1 MKSHERD
8 LLELAVCILKDATA
22 KCTANQLEARDVE
35 TMTKRIENEGLSFL
49 TITLPSIGKDL
60 EQALADGRIGS
71 THFRSFR
78 KYGKAPAFLRG
89 FFTQIFDSST
99 GGILDEPKIEA
110 IEGVRQIAYTFK
122 KLEVPCAPER
132 VRKAYRAFIQDE
144 HDLKTPVDKDVADYF
159 CNVSNVLWSSL
170 VTSGNLSDV
179 TSFVPKHGPGA
190 TAEHITGNNKY
201 VIQRWHERLESYF
214 PMLHNAF
221 INENVCE
228 TKEFENVT
236 LVSEGCEQP
245 VRVIAVPKTLKTP
258 RIIAIEPVCMQ
269 YTQQAISSVL
279 VSALERHPITSGH
292 VNFTCQE
299 VNGSLAMTASANGKY
314 ATLDL
319 SAASDRVPYALA
331 IRMFDCNP
339 DLQGAVSATRS
350 TQAQVPGEEIVQ
362 LQKFAAMGSALCF
375 PVESMYFYTICV
387 GTLLKKRGLSVTYR
401 NAMLVSRDV
410 FVYGDDIIVPSD
422 DAVDVMNSLH
432 DHMCKVN
439 TSKSFWTGKFRES
452 CGVDAY
458 DGHNV
463 TPTYVRRLPP
473 NNIREASSLLSWAKA
488 SNAFYKRGYWLTASH
503 LIQRCEAYL
512 GALPI
517 VGPDCAGL
525 GKVSF
530 QPLVSSERWNV
541 DHQVHEVRTWVAV
554 PVYQTDPLDGYQAL
568 LKCLMKAGSTEPSDV
583 KHLERSVRHG
593 AVALKR
599 RWVRPY

>member
-8 LLELAVCILKDATA
+8 LLELATHIYKDAVA
-22 KCTANQLEARDVE
+22 KCTANQPEERDLI
-35 TMTKRIENEGLSFL
+35 TMRSRVENEGLSFL

-60 EQALADGRIGS
+60 EQALANGCIGS
-71 THFRSFR
+71 THFRSF
-78 KYGKAPAFLRG
+78 KKCGKAPAFLRG
-89 FFTQIFDSST
+89 FFTLVFDSGT
-99 GGILDEPKIEA
+99 GGILDEPDIA
-110 IEGVRQIAYTFK
+110 AVEGIRQIAYTFK
-122 KLEVPCAPER
+122 KLEVPCTPQR
-132 VRKAYRAFIQDE
+132 VRKAYRGFIQDE
-144 HDLKTPVDKDVADYF
+144 HDLSEPVDKDVVDYF
-159 CNVSNVLWSSL
+159 SDVSNVLWSSL
-170 VTSGNLSDV
+170 ITSANFADV

-201 VIQRWHERLESYF
+201 VAQRWHERLEGYF

-221 INENVCE
+221 HNENACE
-228 TKEFENVT
+228 SKVFEDCK
-236 LVSEGCEQP
+236 LVLEAQEQP

-269 YTQQAISSVL
+269 YMQQAISSVL
-279 VSALERHPITSGH
+279 VSALERHPISAGH

-299 VNGSLAMTASANGKY
+299 TNGVLAMTASANGEM

-319 SAASDRVPYALA
+319 SSASDRVPYSLA
-331 IRMFDCNP
+331 IRMFDANP
-339 DLQGAVSATRS
+339 DLQGAISATRS
-350 TQAQVPGEEIVQ
+350 TRAQVPGEEIVH
-362 LQKFAAMGSALCF
+362 LQKFAAMGSAMCF

-387 GTLLKKRGLSVTYR
+387 GALLKKYKLPVTFK
-401 NAMLVSRDV
+401 NAMLASRNV
-410 FVYGDDIIVPSD
+410 YVYGDDIIVPSH
-422 DAVDVMNSLH
+422 DAVIVMNSLH

-473 NNIREASSLLSWAKA
+473 NNKREASSLLSWSKA
-488 SNAFYKRGYWLTASH
+488 SNAFYKRGYWSTASH
-503 LIQRCEAYL
+503 LISKCETHL
-512 GALPI
+512 GSLPI

-541 DHQVHEVRTWVAV
+541 DLQIHEVRTWTAV
-554 PVYQTDPLDGYQAL
+554 PVYQNDKLDGYGAL
-568 LKCLMKAGSTEPSDV
+568 LKCLLTNGSKDPSDA

>member
-8 LLELAVCILKDATA
+8 LLELATCVLKDAVA
-22 KCTANQLEARDVE
+22 KCTANQLEERDIE
-35 TMTKRIENEGLSFL
+35 TMISRVEDEGLSFL

-60 EQALADGRIGS
+60 EQALAFGRIGS

-78 KYGKAPAFLRG
+78 KYGKVPAFLRG
-89 FFTQIFDSST
+89 FFILIFDSST
-99 GGILDEPKIEA
+99 GGILDEPQIEA
-110 IEGVRQIAYTFK
+110 IEGIRQISYLFK
-122 KLEVPCAPER
+122 KLEVPCTQKR
-132 VRKAYRAFIQDE
+132 VRAAYRAFIQDE
-144 HDLKTPVDKDVADYF
+144 HDLQTPVDPDVTDYF
-159 CNVSNVLWSSL
+159 CNVSRVLWSSL
-170 VTSGNLSDV
+170 ITSDDLSDV

-214 PMLHNAF
+214 PLLHNAF
-221 INENVCE
+221 NSENAIE
-228 TKEFENVT
+228 SEEFEKLT
-236 LVSEGCEQP
+236 LVSEEQEQP

-269 YTQQAISSVL
+269 YTQQAISSML
-279 VSALERHPITSGH
+279 VSALERHPISSGH

-299 VNGSLAMTASANGKY
+299 INGSLAMTASADGKL

-331 IRMFDCNP
+331 IRMFDSNP
-339 DLQGAVSATRS
+339 NLQGAISSTRS
-350 TQAQVPGEEIVQ
+350 TRAQVPGEEVIT

-375 PVESMYFYTICV
+375 PVESMYFYTICI
-387 GTLLKKRGLSVTYR
+387 GTLLKKRGLPVTYR

-422 DAVDVMNSLH
+422 DAVVIMNSLH
-432 DHMCKVN
+432 EHMCKVN

-473 NNIREASSLLSWAKA
+473 HNTREASSLLSWSKA
-488 SNAFYKRGYWLTASH
+488 SNSFYKRGYWLTASH
-503 LIQRCEAYL
+503 LIKRCETYL

-517 VGPDCAGL
+517 VGPDCSGL

-541 DHQVHEVRTWVAV
+541 DLQIHEVKTWMAV
-554 PVYQTDPLDGYQAL
+554 PVYQKDKLDGYGAL